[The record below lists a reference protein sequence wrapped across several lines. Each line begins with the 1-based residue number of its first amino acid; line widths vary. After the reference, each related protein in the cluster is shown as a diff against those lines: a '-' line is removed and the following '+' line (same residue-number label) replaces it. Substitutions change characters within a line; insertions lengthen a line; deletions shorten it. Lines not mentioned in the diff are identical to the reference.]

1 MNANCVKTYNFVG
14 AWPADLFAEAQ
25 QEALNSM
32 TALLPQ
38 FVKSAGFAAADHEM
52 GSYNASMLFAHLQ
65 RTELDAVAQRISERI
80 QQLDKVACDAL
91 SA

>member
-1 MNANCVKTYNFVG
+1 MSANCVKTYNFVG
-14 AWPADLFAEAQ
+14 AWPVDLFAEAR
-25 QEALNSM
+25 QEALAGM

-38 FVKSAGFAAADHEM
+38 FIKSAGFAAADHEM

-65 RTELDAVAQRISERI
+65 GYELEAVSKRLSERI
-80 QQLDKVACDAL
+80 EQLDKIACDAL